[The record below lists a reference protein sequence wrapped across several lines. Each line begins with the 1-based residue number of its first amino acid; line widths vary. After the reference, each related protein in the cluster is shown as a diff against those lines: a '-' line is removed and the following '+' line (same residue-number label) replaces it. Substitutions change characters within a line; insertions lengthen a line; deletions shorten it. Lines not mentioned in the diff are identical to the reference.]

1 MMGRSKTTDRRH
13 MLHHSVRFALFA
25 TSYLPLFVLII
36 LRQLTDNA
44 PKLRWGGFHAD
55 AVTLFLRSYG
65 ISLVLT
71 AVGAMGAVMLW
82 VSLRNIR
89 RSALTNGVPV
99 QITEVRNRNAESIS
113 YIGTYIIP
121 FLFEDY
127 SSLYAVLAVV
137 ILLGVIYFIY
147 VNSTLL
153 LINPVLNLWYSLYEV
168 EFSDAAVMS
177 SLPVKAKTGMIIA
190 AQKFLEED
198 DRMLFQRLGP
208 KLYFAEEDA
217 SRPGT

>member
-1 MMGRSKTTDRRH
+1 
-13 MLHHSVRFALFA
+13 
-25 TSYLPLFVLII
+25 VLII

-44 PKLRWGGFHAD
+44 PKLHWGGFNTD
-55 AVTLFLRSYG
+55 AVVLFLRSYG
-65 ISLVLT
+65 ISLVLA
-71 AVGAMGAVMLW
+71 AVGSVGAAMLW

-89 RSALTNGVPV
+89 RSALTNGIPV

-168 EFSDAAVMS
+168 EFSDAAVVS
-177 SLPVKAKTGMIIA
+177 PLPTRAKTGMIIA

-198 DRMLFQRLGP
+198 DRMLFQRIGP

-217 SRPGT
+217 SR